1 MLEGGEIKISWNN
14 LLLDSKY
21 FVPDQIG
28 APRCFLGMFRG
39 DTLKY
44 GEWELGAI
52 AMQDY
57 YIVYDLEVKVD
68 Q

>member
-1 MLEGGEIKISWNN
+1 
-14 LLLDSKY
+14 
-21 FVPDQIG
+21 
-28 APRCFLGMFRG
+28 MFRG
-39 DTLKY
+39 DTLQP

-68 Q
+68 HQFTPPQEYRSVGIALKNPDDIIK